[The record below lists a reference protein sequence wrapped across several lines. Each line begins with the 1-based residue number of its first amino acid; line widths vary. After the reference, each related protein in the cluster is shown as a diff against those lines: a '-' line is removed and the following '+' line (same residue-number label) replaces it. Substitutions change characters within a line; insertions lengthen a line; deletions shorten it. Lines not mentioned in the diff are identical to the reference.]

1 MCHTTASRTM
11 QQCQAHSPNS
21 PTAAPNLRT
30 QIGYHNESSL
40 CGTPPRVHD
49 STRATSVR
57 PRGHSP
63 TKPTCTRHIACNTNA
78 SRESAMNP
86 HSQWQQLEA
95 LAHTPNSAKVSNCQ
109 VGQHCQ
115 QHVAGNLC
123 QPIPVQHIHPRPRPS
138 RRHRARGTPQRVSLA
153 HGHGGTH
160 RRRPST
166 HVSGGLCW
174 TAGDPDMNPGRTVPY
189 GFAEPG
195 ENRMPGARAACTTRL
210 GAPGAPDSAALGA
223 PAPATPL
230 VATPPPPPASA
241 PPPLPTPGTGTLPA
255 PVLADGALA
264 PASSGASEDGAPAPG
279 PCAPLDAWCSIR
291 TTWLQEKR

>member
-1 MCHTTASRTM
+1 
-11 QQCQAHSPNS
+11 
-21 PTAAPNLRT
+21 
-30 QIGYHNESSL
+30 
-40 CGTPPRVHD
+40 
-49 STRATSVR
+49 
-57 PRGHSP
+57 
-63 TKPTCTRHIACNTNA
+63 
-78 SRESAMNP
+78 MNP

-95 LAHTPNSAKVSNCQ
+95 LANTANSAEVSNCQ

-123 QPIPVQHIHPRPRPS
+123 HVRLWFASKVREPIPVQHIHTHPGPAAATRV
-138 RRHRARGTPQRVSLA
+138 RGTAQRVSL
-153 HGHGGTH
+153 GHGGTH

-174 TAGDPDMNPGRTVPY
+174 TAVDPDINPGRTVPY